1 MEALL
6 LDTLVVLLAATALA
20 VPLSRRLGLGSILGY
35 LVAGIVIGPSGVGL
49 ITNVGQISDVSKLGV
64 VMLLFLIG
72 LELRP
77 HRLWVLRKAVFGLGL
92 GQMVPS
98 TILLAVLAHLAGWGW
113 PAAIA
118 GGAGLALSSTA
129 IVLPML
135 GERNLLSSA
144 GGRDAFAVLLF
155 QDMAFIP
162 LVAIVPLLGGGHVP
176 THVSW
181 QLVGKDVLAITAILV
196 GGSVLIRPIFRLVG
210 GARTKEVFTAT
221 GLLLVAGTAALADW
235 AGLSMSLGAF
245 MAGVML
251 SDSEFRHQIQADVE
265 PFEGLLLGFFFISVG
280 MSANLKLVIAHP
292 VLILVS
298 LIALIVAKVAI
309 AFVVGFIKRRA
320 IKPALR
326 FSLALPEGSEFSFV
340 LFGAA
345 VSAGVLSRGQA
356 DIANAVVALSMLVA
370 PAIFAGSERFVMLRL
385 GARPERRADPI
396 IGPAAPVIIC
406 GFGRMGQIVGRVLR
420 MQRIPF
426 TALEKDV
433 DQVDAVRRFGSRVY
447 LGNPAR
453 EEILRAAGAD
463 KATILVVALDDIEE
477 TNAVVETAKRHFVN
491 LTILARARDR
501 RHAHRLMEFGIKGI
515 VRETFFSSLHLSELV
530 LEELS
535 IPTDRARR
543 AIELFREHDE
553 RTLIAT
559 QPIAGDERRL
569 IQSTREAA
577 QELIELFEAD
587 QSDRLASDPAA
598 G

>member
-221 GLLLVAGTAALADW
+221 GLLLVAGTAALADCRSGPSW
-235 AGLSMSLGAF
+235 RASCSPTRNSGTRFRRTSNRSRACS
-245 MAGVML
+245 
-251 SDSEFRHQIQADVE
+251 SDS
-265 PFEGLLLGFFFISVG
+265 S
-280 MSANLKLVIAHP
+280 
-292 VLILVS
+292 
-298 LIALIVAKVAI
+298 
-309 AFVVGFIKRRA
+309 
-320 IKPALR
+320 
-326 FSLALPEGSEFSFV
+326 SFQW
-340 LFGAA
+340 AC
-345 VSAGVLSRGQA
+345 
-356 DIANAVVALSMLVA
+356 
-370 PAIFAGSERFVMLRL
+370 P
-385 GARPERRADPI
+385 
-396 IGPAAPVIIC
+396 
-406 GFGRMGQIVGRVLR
+406 
-420 MQRIPF
+420 
-426 TALEKDV
+426 
-433 DQVDAVRRFGSRVY
+433 
-447 LGNPAR
+447 
-453 EEILRAAGAD
+453 
-463 KATILVVALDDIEE
+463 
-477 TNAVVETAKRHFVN
+477 
-491 LTILARARDR
+491 
-501 RHAHRLMEFGIKGI
+501 
-515 VRETFFSSLHLSELV
+515 
-530 LEELS
+530 
-535 IPTDRARR
+535 PT
-543 AIELFREHDE
+543 
-553 RTLIAT
+553 
-559 QPIAGDERRL
+559 
-569 IQSTREAA
+569 SNW
-577 QELIELFEAD
+577 
-587 QSDRLASDPAA
+587 
-598 G
+598 